1 MRQLKDYVVHV
12 NSIVKFKEHL
22 LTHVATSSFISGTT
36 TDNVKISIPKVLAYS
51 EVGATV
57 SIARADAEQLAY
69 FVECEDCNVIGEA
82 KEQYINSLTDI
93 NFYTESDKELYYSVH
108 SISPISF
115 IDEEGVS
122 YEVTPPEIHGTLA
135 TKKSGYI

>member
-12 NSIVKFKEHL
+12 NSIVKF
-22 LTHVATSSFISGTT
+22 
-36 TDNVKISIPKVLAYS
+36 
-51 EVGATV
+51 
-57 SIARADAEQLAY
+57 
-69 FVECEDCNVIGEA
+69 

-115 IDEEGVS
+115 IDEEGIS
-122 YEVTPPEIHGTLA
+122 YEVTPPKIHGTLA
-135 TKKSGYI
+135 AKKSDYI